1 LEKIKIRCLG
11 DAERFF
17 SCQPEENYKEFC
29 EDMDA
34 CFSWDWETFC
44 QRINSLKKS
53 YLSKVEFVY

>member
-1 LEKIKIRCLG
+1 MKKFKIRCFG

-17 SCQPEENYKEFC
+17 SSQPKETYKEFC

-44 QRINSLKKS
+44 NRITALNKS
-53 YLSKVEFVY
+53 YLSLVEFVY